1 MSVRD
6 RILKFGEMLEIKIID
21 KVYEK
26 YCLIQTKKPT
36 IDLNNLEP
44 VHGLVTFYSAE
55 ESAFELDAFHLK
67 NNKSK

>member
-6 RILKFGEMLEIKIID
+6 KILKFGKILESNMID
-21 KVYEK
+21 KFRKK
-26 YCLIQTKKPT
+26 YVPEITKKPT

-44 VHGLVTFYSAE
+44 VHGLVTFYTAE